1 MPSYIVALVSGISF
15 VVFGLLALSI
25 LQLDYLLLKILLA
38 FSTIAVSL
46 NISMP
51 AVSKYFRLVRSSNN
65 TFTLE
70 KRPITS
76 LQLFST
82 HNPQTA
88 LLILR
93 RDLEN
98 TALPR
103 TLRKVKPGTTVTI
116 TTHLLKPKV
125 IRNKK
130 FKVAL
135 EPTNPTFLSVRQSYY
150 CFLVSRLLRS
160 KLQGKENNE
169 KENKKMDITKRSWYK
184 ISLTTLPPTNK
195 LGHDETLR

>member
-15 VVFGLLALSI
+15 MMFGLLALSI
-25 LQLDYLLLKILLA
+25 LQLDHLLLKILLA
-38 FSTIAVSL
+38 FLTIAVSL

-51 AVSKYFRLVRSSNN
+51 AVSKYFRLVRSLNN

-103 TLRKVKPGTTVTI
+103 TLARVRPGTTITI

-125 IRNKK
+125 TKNKG
-130 FKVAL
+130 FRVAL
-135 EPTNPTFLSVRQSYY
+135 EPVNPTSFSVRQSY
-150 CFLVSRLLRS
+150 CCSSIARRLRS
-160 KLQGKENNE
+160 MLKRKESD
-169 KENKKMDITKRSWYK
+169 KTDIAKRPWYK
-184 ISLTTLPPTNK
+184 ISFKALLPTDKPGPDESRVTN
-195 LGHDETLR
+195 